1 MHYTRELNS
10 FSSFAKISFTDV
22 NWGSTTQA
30 QTYNNALTA
39 VQQLDRV
46 EEHVKNYRPQ
56 LLVLTG
62 APNARSSLVD
72 FAHHITKHQ
81 SLFICGHII
90 EVSSFRFLLARV
102 FFSFMQR
109 VYSNLCTAYFRH
121 PYRTR
126 RAAIWWRI
134 ATPGSERT
142 RSRRSTR
149 WWTVRVSKTVLLP
162 SCRPPAWVK

>member
-1 MHYTRELNS
+1 MWLSLAGAILCVSVMFLISWWTALITLCVVLALYLIVSYRKPGNFNRNLFLFKHWLKSKKDCITRFLLCDVC
-10 FSSFAKISFTDV
+10 FSQRIYITDV

-62 APNARSSLVD
+62 APNMRSSLVD

-81 SLFICGHII
+81 SLFICGHIV
-90 EVSSFRFLLARV
+90 EVSIVGFYL
-102 FFSFMQR
+102 
-109 VYSNLCTAYFRH
+109 
-121 PYRTR
+121 
-126 RAAIWWRI
+126 I
-134 ATPGSERT
+134 
-142 RSRRSTR
+142 
-149 WWTVRVSKTVLLP
+149 
-162 SCRPPAWVK
+162 

>member
-1 MHYTRELNS
+1 MFCS
-10 FSSFAKISFTDV
+10 VVFSSSSVSLTDV

-81 SLFICGHII
+81 SLFICGHIV
-90 EVSSFRFLLARV
+90 EVS
-102 FFSFMQR
+102 
-109 VYSNLCTAYFRH
+109 
-121 PYRTR
+121 
-126 RAAIWWRI
+126 
-134 ATPGSERT
+134 
-142 RSRRSTR
+142 
-149 WWTVRVSKTVLLP
+149 
-162 SCRPPAWVK
+162 